1 MKTIITN
8 KKAFHDFCLE
18 KKKYHAGIQ
27 LLGSEVKSIRL
38 GKINLTNSYIYV
50 KNQEIF
56 IVNMVVLKYPFSCC
70 LQYDENRI
78 KKLLLLKKEII
89 QIQNK
94 IKTQGF
100 LVIPLKVYFNKNL
113 VKIEIVLAKGK
124 KKHDKRNVLKNKD
137 ANLLIQKTLKKINQ

>member
-8 KKAFHDFCLE
+8 KKAFYDFYLE

-38 GKINLTNSYIYV
+38 GKINLTNSYIYI

-56 IVNMVVLKYPFSCC
+56 IVNMVILNYPFSCC
-70 LQYDENRI
+70 LQCDENRT

-100 LVIPLKVYFNKNL
+100 SVIPLKVYFNKNL

-124 KKHDKRNVLKNKD
+124 KKHDKRNALKNKD